1 MAERSVQVQ
10 GVKNGS
16 SSVDIVD
23 IRARSGKRNVQR
35 RERLEEENERVEGR
49 EILVRA
55 LGFGTREIGALVEE
69 GESEKIVPYLWSR
82 SPRAKTTFRQTKL
95 MRHIM
100 NLIMIATRLL
110 FVYIMA
116 LLCSSMTVVSAATDS
131 SKEHEQD
138 PVVEQLLQACTEG
151 QIDTLQALVQ
161 QHTSAV
167 LQRRSA
173 MGETCLHVAGI
184 HGQAKL
190 TSYVL
195 EEEANGDD
203 DNNNKMDPNVRST
216 FEHGL
221 RMHPLSWNVYGGHV
235 ETARVLLTH
244 GANVNLDVDDMSNPE
259 KQATALDI
267 VDTILE
273 GIEGATKEGESR
285 SEDEMGR
292 LQRYRDMREL
302 LIEFGAK
309 RFEDL

>member
-1 MAERSVQVQ
+1 MQH
-10 GVKNGS
+10 
-16 SSVDIVD
+16 
-23 IRARSGKRNVQR
+23 
-35 RERLEEENERVEGR
+35 
-49 EILVRA
+49 
-55 LGFGTREIGALVEE
+55 
-69 GESEKIVPYLWSR
+69 
-82 SPRAKTTFRQTKL
+82 
-95 MRHIM
+95 MM